1 MGLDMYLYKKVYI
14 GLEYDHNIEKAKKT
28 EIIIN
33 GKKYEHINLSSL
45 LYNVG
50 YWRKANAIHKWF
62 VDNIQ
67 EGEDDCKEYY
77 VDKNRLRELYE
88 ICVEISLLYENNKA
102 SIVKDRLTKLL
113 PTQKGFLYG
122 DTSYDESYFQYIR
135 DTINILLPILEDDK
149 NGEYYYYRSSW

>member
-1 MGLDMYLYKKVYI
+1 MLVI
-14 GLEYDHNIEKAKKT
+14 GAK
-28 EIIIN
+28 
-33 GKKYEHINLSSL
+33 L
-45 LYNVG
+45 NV
-50 YWRKANAIHKWF
+50 IHKWF

-122 DTSYDESYFQYIR
+122 ACRMMKVIFNTYEIQ
-135 DTINILLPILEDDK
+135 
-149 NGEYYYYRSSW
+149 